1 MARSELREREIYD
14 GMIVCPMALGDAAT
28 CSTRAAPMKA
38 FAERDLALHIAD
50 DAFNLV
56 LLSRRELHERRNEA
70 RLQAMLA
77 EEMARRE
84 RMNERERRILQAKTK
99 IIEEHLTWKC
109 PRPDCRQAFFD
120 FQGCTALE
128 CSRCPC
134 RFCGWCLADCGTDAQ
149 DHVRQCPE
157 KPPDCDMFFPR
168 PLERF
173 NRHWRERRAALVRQT
188 LNDDLRDEEERA
200 EVREALREHLAEL
213 DDPQ

>member
-1 MARSELREREIYD
+1 MSAQKCLCAIPFPRPSRLVSPPLC
-14 GMIVCPMALGDAAT
+14 VC
-28 CSTRAAPMKA
+28 R
-38 FAERDLALHIAD
+38 
-50 DAFNLV
+50 
-56 LLSRRELHERRNEA
+56 
-70 RLQAMLA
+70 
-77 EEMARRE
+77 
-84 RMNERERRILQAKTK
+84 
-99 IIEEHLTWKC
+99 C

-134 RFCGWCLADCGTDAQ
+134 RFCGWCLADCGTDAH